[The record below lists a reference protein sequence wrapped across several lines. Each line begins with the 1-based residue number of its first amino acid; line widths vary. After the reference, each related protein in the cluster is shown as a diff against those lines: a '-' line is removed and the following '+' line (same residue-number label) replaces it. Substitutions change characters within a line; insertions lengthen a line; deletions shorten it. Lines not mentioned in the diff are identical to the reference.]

1 MDQEENKKIKISLI
15 FVIIVLLFIILIV
28 SIVNISLGK
37 TKIPKLIASEDDRAL
52 KGSIISSDGFT
63 ISRSKKL
70 YKATVDTRNIDPD
83 KKELFIKIF
92 SIYSG
97 IDIQTIKKR
106 VNSHFGYVVLTYN
119 LDSKSAKYVKQLIYK
134 LYRYRVF
141 KPYVNEHGV
150 SFFHGL
156 NVVESG
162 ENREFPLQD
171 TLTPI
176 IGYIKKVEVQRY
188 TDTIGVYGLE
198 MFYKDSLIG
207 SQNAKIKGRRDVLS
221 TIILDKDSEIKHRID
236 GYNIITSISIKLQK
250 SIEQILD
257 QYKKELKA
265 QEIIAAV
272 MDSKSGNIIAIASTN
287 RFNPNRIKT
296 NKNLSSSAIKYTFE
310 PGSVMKPITLALL
323 LKSKKVTDINEI
335 INTHNGKYKIGN
347 KIITDEHPYEY
358 LSVEDIIVKS
368 SNIGIAKLAQRLDV
382 ISFYQ
387 GLRDFGFSKKSGI
400 DLPYELRGSIPNIH
414 KLKSQI
420 FKATTSYGYGI
431 RANFFQ
437 LLSAY
442 NIFNNS
448 GKFIKPTIA
457 EFIVSKGGLKQ
468 KLYNKTQ
475 TQIISKTDS
484 DIIKNI
490 LIKTVIK
497 GTAQAAKS
505 NGLIIGGKTG
515 TAHIV
520 KKGEYAD
527 IYNSSFFGFA
537 NDNIKRYT
545 IGVTVI
551 EIPKENYNHFASKSA
566 VPIFKNIVDIL
577 VDKSFLKPYP
587 L

>member
-257 QYKKELKA
+257 QYKQELKA

-335 INTHNGKYKIGN
+335 IYTHNGKYKIGN